1 MFTTLNIATS
11 GMVAQRT
18 RLDAISANIA
28 NMSTTRD
35 EHGNLAPYQSRFV
48 VLNTDES
55 IGTSSGA
62 VGVRV
67 SSIERENVEP
77 IYKYEPNHPHAIQTG
92 DRKGWVAYPNVD
104 MNAEFV
110 DALLATR
117 AYEANVGL
125 VEIAKGMGQQLL
137 RLIG

>member
-18 RLDAISANIA
+18 RLDAISSNIA

-35 EHGNLAPYQSRFV
+35 ENGNMAPYQSRFV
-48 VLNTDES
+48 VLNTD
-55 IGTSSGA
+55 SSLASDSSA
-62 VGVRV
+62 VGVKV
-67 SSIERENVEP
+67 VSIEREQVDP
-77 IYKYEPNHPHAIQTG
+77 IYKYEPNHPHAITTG

-125 VEIAKGMGQQLL
+125 VEITKGMGQQLL